1 MAYKIM
7 LVEDEVFIRELYEM
21 VLKKE
26 GYEVEAFGDGNEA
39 VAALEKNAYD
49 LVLLDI
55 MLPGKDGIQV
65 LTDLRAMPAHKDTRV
80 MMLTN
85 LGNEHVVE
93 KTNTLGISGYVV
105 KADNTPFQIIDRV
118 KAVLEPVKAA
128 S

>member
-1 MAYKIM
+1 M

-21 VLKKE
+21 VLEKE
-26 GYEVEAFGDGNEA
+26 GYEVEAFADGNEA

-55 MLPGKDGIQV
+55 MLPGKDGIQI
-65 LTDLRAMPAHKDTRV
+65 LTDLRAIPSHKDTKV

-105 KADNTPFQIIDRV
+105 KADNTPFQIVDRV
-118 KAVLEPVKAA
+118 KAVIGEVKAA

>member
-21 VLKKE
+21 VLEKE
-26 GYEVEAFGDGNEA
+26 GYEVEAFADGNEA

-55 MLPGKDGIQV
+55 MLPGKDGIQI
-65 LTDLRAMPAHKDTRV
+65 LTDLRAMPSHKDTKV

-105 KADNTPFQIIDRV
+105 KADNTPFQIVDRV
-118 KAVLEPVKAA
+118 KAVIGEVKAA

>member
-1 MAYKIM
+1 M

-21 VLKKE
+21 VLEKE
-26 GYEVEAFGDGNEA
+26 GYEVEAFADGNEA

-55 MLPGKDGIQV
+55 MLPGKDGIQI
-65 LTDLRAMPAHKDTRV
+65 LTDLRAMPSHKDTKV

-105 KADNTPFQIIDRV
+105 KADNTPFQIVDRV
-118 KAVLEPVKAA
+118 KAVIGEVKAA

>member
-1 MAYKIM
+1 
-7 LVEDEVFIRELYEM
+7 M
-21 VLKKE
+21 VLEKE
-26 GYEVEAFGDGNEA
+26 GYEVEAFADGNEA

-55 MLPGKDGIQV
+55 MLPGKDGIQI
-65 LTDLRAMPAHKDTRV
+65 LTDLRAMPSHKDTKV

-105 KADNTPFQIIDRV
+105 KADNTPFQIVDRV
-118 KAVLEPVKAA
+118 KAVIGEVKAA